1 MPNNDGIDVDSCEN
15 VRVKNCD
22 VNSGDDALVIKS
34 TSAGRPSRDIVA
46 SDCKLSSGTNAIK
59 LGTESIGGF
68 ENISVSDCQIV
79 KTQRAGIALYAVDGG
94 DLHHVNVSEVGMDE
108 VAAPISIRLGSRL
121 KTFREGD
128 KPKRAAGK
136 LEDVTIRNVS
146 AKNIGMIGM
155 LINGVPGHPVES
167 LTLENIQLELPGGG
181 TAADAKRELAEKAGT
196 YPEYDM
202 FGKTM
207 PAYGIYARHVR
218 GITLNNVRMNL
229 LKPDGRPATVFIDVE
244 DVTPAGFGS
253 ESAGSK

>member
-1 MPNNDGIDVDSCEN
+1 
-15 VRVKNCD
+15 
-22 VNSGDDALVIKS
+22 
-34 TSAGRPSRDIVA
+34 
-46 SDCKLSSGTNAIK
+46 
-59 LGTESIGGF
+59 
-68 ENISVSDCQIV
+68 
-79 KTQRAGIALYAVDGG
+79 
-94 DLHHVNVSEVGMDE
+94 MDE